1 MTRCRRSGSG
11 HALRL
16 SSSENF
22 KYAWLDLASLIA
34 PFVIDSAAI
43 RPATNDPICSPP
55 PAAVRR
61 SKLICAGDKLS
72 RTPRPAPPSKATL
85 CCCRRNRDP
94 CRRAPAD
101 TRCRAAR
108 ISPGSFERSAYR
120 PTGLSP
126 KSSSFDNR
134 RNYCEHGTERAELPQ
149 AVQRLIF
156 GIQYRK
162 DGIKAHDVKD
172 LLDRF
177 LYRAKDNFTPRGS

>member
-1 MTRCRRSGSG
+1 MKSVAFEHDPMQTKWLRTC
-11 HALRL
+11 LRL

-43 RPATNDPICSPP
+43 RPATNDPIRWPP

-94 CRRAPAD
+94 CRRAQQILGAVRPIKLRFGSRPAVSRD
-101 TRCRAAR
+101 RHTGRPDYHRRVRVSITVVITANTVQK
-108 ISPGSFERSAYR
+108 ERSYR
-120 PTGLSP
+120 RLSSA
-126 KSSSFDNR
+126 SSLEFSI
-134 RNYCEHGTERAELPQ
+134 EKME
-149 AVQRLIF
+149 
-156 GIQYRK
+156 
-162 DGIKAHDVKD
+162 
-172 LLDRF
+172 
-177 LYRAKDNFTPRGS
+177 

>member
-1 MTRCRRSGSG
+1 MKSVAYEHDPLQTKWLRTC
-11 HALRL
+11 LRL

-43 RPATNDPICSPP
+43 RPATNDPIRWPP
-55 PAAVRR
+55 RAAARR
-61 SKLICAGDKLS
+61 SKLICAGDKLF
-72 RTPRPAPPSKATL
+72 RTPLRRRVKQHGVVVGAIVIFAGARQQILGAVRPIKLRFGSRPAVS
-85 CCCRRNRDP
+85 R
-94 CRRAPAD
+94 
-101 TRCRAAR
+101 
-108 ISPGSFERSAYR
+108 RSAYR
-120 PTGLSP
+120 PTGSSP

-134 RNYCEHGTERAELPQ
+134 RNYCEHSTERAELPQ

-177 LYRAKDNFTPRGS
+177 L

>member
-1 MTRCRRSGSG
+1 MMKSVAFEHDPMQTKWLRTC
-11 HALRL
+11 LRL

-72 RTPRPAPPSKATL
+72 RTPRSAPPSKATL

-126 KSSSFDNR
+126 KIRVSITVVVTANTVQKERSYRRLFSASSLEFSI
-134 RNYCEHGTERAELPQ
+134 EKME
-149 AVQRLIF
+149 
-156 GIQYRK
+156 
-162 DGIKAHDVKD
+162 
-172 LLDRF
+172 
-177 LYRAKDNFTPRGS
+177 